1 MECEGMSY
9 EEMGNEAV
17 RGEGMKGE
25 GMRGEG
31 VRSEV
36 LKDVGTEGEGGACL
50 EVQSLESVEEWR
62 WECVPV
68 VTAPSEDHCT
78 RAPREE
84 VSGREREEVR
94 EKAEEG

>member
-1 MECEGMSY
+1 M
-9 EEMGNEAV
+9 
-17 RGEGMKGE
+17 
-25 GMRGEG
+25 
-31 VRSEV
+31 
-36 LKDVGTEGEGGACL
+36 
-50 EVQSLESVEEWR
+50 ESVEEWR